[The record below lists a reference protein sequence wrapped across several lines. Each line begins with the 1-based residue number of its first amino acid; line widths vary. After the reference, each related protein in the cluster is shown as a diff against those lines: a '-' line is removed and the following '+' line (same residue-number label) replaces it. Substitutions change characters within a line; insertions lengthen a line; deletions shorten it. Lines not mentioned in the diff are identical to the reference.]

1 MQAIRDRD
9 FSPEFEFNTSRSGG
23 KGGQHVNKVATKV
36 ELRFDVMHSELL
48 DEEEKQRILEK
59 LENRITSDGI
69 LQIVAESERTQVLNK
84 KEAIDRFYSL
94 LAEGLKVPKKRKPTK
109 KPKRAKEKRLKEKK
123 MQSEKKQK
131 RKGPDV
137 DGGRSD

>member
-36 ELRFDVMHSELL
+36 ELRFDVMGSELL
-48 DEEEKQRILEK
+48 SEEEKSRITGK
-59 LENRITSDGI
+59 LGNRITSEGI
-69 LQIVAESERTQVLNK
+69 LQVVSESERTQLLNK
-84 KEAIDRFYSL
+84 KEAVERFYNL
-94 LAEGLKVPKKRKPTK
+94 LEEGTKVPRKRKPTK
-109 KPKRAKEKRLKEKK
+109 KPKKAKEKRLKEKK
-123 MQSEKKQK
+123 IQSEKKQH

-137 DGGRSD
+137 GE